1 MKVAST
7 NQQVNNKQG
16 VKKVDVPEKA
26 NENKNA
32 EKESKGNA
40 DVAQSEASKTDAV
53 QISEKSAALVSAAKA
68 DNTYNVTEAQKT
80 VTPAPQSEAEG
91 EETSKRVA
99 AGEKA
104 KTDEPHDI
112 RDVIRSKQ
120 RELKQVVSDLEKIGV
135 NEKEVSRV
143 VKTANRKANASIAD
157 DLKQAY
163 KAFRARDIDEK
174 GFRDRLYGAVAKKLD
189 GIVSGLKNVYDQKLA
204 TSSNNTE
211 ITPAARGMASVEK
224 TDDQIKQVKDT
235 DEEKVDEKATSTQ
248 IVKANQENDEKVTT
262 AKVKEDDQGAKAVD
276 NPGQT
281 VANNGSGNVN
291 VNANANGTGNG
302 IRNENANTNGKGNNR
317 NASQN
322 PQGQVAKGKGG
333 LAAASKQKKATKVQ
347 KVPPGLAKKEILP
360 PGLALQ
366 DVLPGNADK
375 VFGGVVSIFN
385 EIDKMVNGLAKKVED
400 GGVDDMVAGEN
411 NSLGGFV
418 KSLNQ
423 MFAGV
428 DSAMGNLFMK
438 NLKNVAQTNSAT
450 DTYKLDMVQLNKNTL
465 DHLFNGGN
473 TGHGFGINRIGD
485 SGEGSGNFNAL
496 RFMSSLSNSINDAFE
511 NYNELK
517 ETTEEKEAKEEKQ
530 AVTEGELN
538 TLA

>member
-1 MKVAST
+1 MKVVST

-16 VKKVDVPEKA
+16 VKKVDVQEKA

-32 EKESKGNA
+32 EKESKGNT
-40 DVAQSEASKTDAV
+40 DVAQSEASKTDTV
-53 QISEKSAALVSAAKA
+53 RISEKSAALASAVKA
-68 DNTYNVTEAQKT
+68 DNTSNVTETQKT
-80 VTPAPQSEAEG
+80 VTPASQSEAKG
-91 EETSKRVA
+91 EETSEGVA
-99 AGEKA
+99 TGEKT
-104 KTDEPHDI
+104 KTDKSYDI
-112 RDVIRSKQ
+112 RDVIKSKQ
-120 RELKQVVSDLEKIGV
+120 RELQQVVSDLKDIGV
-135 NEKEVSRV
+135 KRKEIGVAL
-143 VKTANRKANASIAD
+143 KAANRKANANIAD

-163 KAFRARDIDEK
+163 KAYRTRDIDEK
-174 GFRDRLYGAVAKKLD
+174 GFKDRLYGTVAKKLD
-189 GIVSGLKNVYDQKLA
+189 GIVSGLKNVYDQKIA
-204 TSSNNTE
+204 SSSNNTE

-235 DEEKVDEKATSTQ
+235 DEKKVDEKAASTQ

-281 VANNGSGNVN
+281 VANNGSGNAN
-291 VNANANGTGNG
+291 VNANVNGTGNG
-302 IRNENANTNGKGNNR
+302 IGNENANANGKGNNN

-322 PQGQVAKGKGG
+322 SQRQVAKGKGG
-333 LAAASKQKKATKVQ
+333 LAAASKQKKPTKVQ
-347 KVPPGLAKKEILP
+347 NVPPGLTKKEILP

-366 DVLPGNADK
+366 DVLPGNADR
-375 VFGGVVSIFN
+375 VFGGVVSMFN

-411 NSLGGFV
+411 NSFGGFV
-418 KSLNQ
+418 KSLNR
-423 MFAGV
+423 MFTGV
-428 DSAMGNLFMK
+428 DSAMGNPFMK
-438 NLKNVAQTNSAT
+438 NLKNVAQANSAT
-450 DTYKLDMVQLNKNTL
+450 DTYKLGMVQLNKNTL

-496 RFMSSLSNSINDAFE
+496 RFMSLLSNSINDAFE
-511 NYNELK
+511 NYKELK
-517 ETTEEKEAKEEKQ
+517 EATEKKEEKL
-530 AVTEGELN
+530 AKTEDELN